1 MVRQLWDVLTNGYWH
16 ARGPE
21 FLNQRTSTMFEWLRV
36 NADLMF
42 IVFGV
47 VPLLLAVGKTY
58 WLSNRGAGKLLL
70 P

>member
-1 MVRQLWDVLTNGYWH
+1 
-16 ARGPE
+16 
-21 FLNQRTSTMFEWLRV
+21 MFEWLRM

-47 VPLLLAVGKTY
+47 IPLFLAVGKTY